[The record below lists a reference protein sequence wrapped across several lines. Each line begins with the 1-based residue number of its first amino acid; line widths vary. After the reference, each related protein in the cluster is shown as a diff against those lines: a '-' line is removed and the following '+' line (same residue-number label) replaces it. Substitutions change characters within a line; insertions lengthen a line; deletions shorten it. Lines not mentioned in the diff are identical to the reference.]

1 MDKNGIIKQGDF
13 KHVLNWFQIKHLDMD
28 ILTFGQNTNYGSC
41 PESSKVLVVGAE
53 GTNKFWIHKIHS
65 VSMLLS
71 LKFVSDQP
79 VWWRTDCKLHD
90 SHYF

>member
-1 MDKNGIIKQGDF
+1 
-13 KHVLNWFQIKHLDMD
+13 
-28 ILTFGQNTNYGSC
+28 
-41 PESSKVLVVGAE
+41 LVVGAE